1 MTLHQ
6 YLETLRGQDVT
17 VIGLGVSNVPLVR
30 LLSGHGARVTARDQ
44 RGRDGLGA
52 ELSGELDALGVS
64 LVLGDGYLEDLPGQ
78 LTFCT
83 PGINPRRREL
93 QEAVAR
99 GAVIDSE
106 MNLFLH
112 LCPCPVIG
120 ITGSDGKTTTTTI
133 IAEMLGAIGKTVW
146 LGGNIGTP
154 LLDKADDMS
163 PEDVVVVELSSFQLM
178 TVTKSPNRCVITNIS
193 PNHLDVHTDMDEYI
207 EAKCAIFASQR
218 DNGLCILNGDD
229 PLLREKAALC
239 PGDVRFFSRK
249 SRPEGGVWL
258 EDGILYSEGRAV
270 MKQSDIR
277 IPGIHNVENYMAAIA
292 VLEGMV
298 PYEAMAE
305 VARAFPGV
313 EHRLELV
320 RELGG
325 VRYINDSIGSS
336 PTRTQAG
343 LKCFDGPLVLIAGGY
358 DKKIPF
364 DDLGVDIAARVR
376 LLLLCGATA
385 AAIEAA
391 VRAAPGFDVSR
402 TEIVR
407 FESLDDLVPTARQLA
422 REGDTVL
429 FSPACASFDQFKN
442 FGVRGR
448 YFKELVNK
456 LI

>member
-1 MTLHQ
+1 MTLHA
-6 YLETLRGQDVT
+6 YLNTLQGQDVT
-17 VIGLGVSNVPLVR
+17 VIGLGVSNLPLVR
-30 LLSGHGARVTARDQ
+30 RLSEHSVRVTARDQ
-44 RGRDGLGA
+44 RDRAALGA
-52 ELSGELDALGVS
+52 ELCAELDTLGVS
-64 LVLGDGYLEDLPGQ
+64 LILGEDYLEDLPGQ

-83 PGINPRRREL
+83 PGINPRRREIE
-93 QEAVAR
+93 EAISR

-106 MNLFLH
+106 MNLFLR

-133 IAEMLGAIGKTVW
+133 ISEMLKASGKKVW

-178 TVTKSPNRCVITNIS
+178 TVSKSPNISVITNIS
-193 PNHLDVHTDMDEYI
+193 PNHLDVHTDMAEYI

-229 PLLREKAALC
+229 ALLREKAKLC
-239 PGDVRFFSRK
+239 PGNVRFFSRQG
-249 SRPEGGVWL
+249 RPDGGVWL
-258 EDGILYSEGRAV
+258 EDGVICSEGLAV
-270 MKQSDIR
+270 MQQSDIR
-277 IPGIHNVENYMAAIA
+277 IPGIHNVENYMAAVA
-292 VLEGMV
+292 ALEGLV
-298 PYEAMAE
+298 PHADMAE
-305 VARAFPGV
+305 VARTFPGV

-320 RELGG
+320 RELDG

-376 LLLLCGATA
+376 LLLLCGVTA
-385 AAIEAA
+385 GASEQA
-391 VRAAPGFDVSR
+391 VRAAPGFDESR

-407 FESLDDLVPTARQLA
+407 FDSLDALVPAARALVKK
-422 REGDTVL
+422 GDTVL

-448 YFKELVNK
+448 YYKELVNG